1 MVFRPNELHPTR
13 SNRDLYG
20 WEMRAHRKRA
30 GDMSLDQLTNVL
42 DGFSKSHL
50 ARVERAASMPCAR
63 LSQALDAAFGTDGTF
78 GRLYELA
85 KREKFPGKYRRA
97 MDLEGRAGIIEEY
110 TSATI
115 PGLLQTPGLARRSL
129 EAGHPHA
136 SAQEI
141 DGMLSARLDR
151 QKRLDSAPAPRCW
164 FILDEAVLRRPVG
177 GSEVMRAQLAALLDD
192 RRSHVTLQVLP
203 FGAGEHAEMGGSL
216 TLYTVP
222 GNPLIAWVEG
232 SHSGVIIEDPEGVA
246 ARRESYDLL
255 RAKALS
261 PRDSSAM
268 IRTVMEEC

>member
-85 KREKFPGKYRRA
+85 RKEKFPGKYRRA
-97 MDLEGRAGIIEEY
+97 ADLERRASVIEEY
-110 TSATI
+110 ASATV
-115 PGLLQTPGLARRSL
+115 PGLLQTPALARRSL
-129 EAGHPHA
+129 KAGHPHA
-136 SAQEI
+136 SVAEI
-141 DGMLSARLDR
+141 DDMLNARLDR
-151 QKRLDSAPAPRCW
+151 QKRLDSASAPRCW

-177 GSEVMRAQLAALLDD
+177 GSAVMLPQLRALADD

-203 FGAGEHAEMGGSL
+203 FLVGEHAEMGGSL
-216 TLYTVP
+216 MIYSVP
-222 GNPLIAWVEG
+222 GAPQVAWVEG
-232 SHSGVIIEDPEGVA
+232 SHSGQIIDDAEGVA

-255 RAKALS
+255 RAQALS
-261 PRDSSAM
+261 PRESRAV
-268 IRTVMEEC
+268 IRAVMEEY